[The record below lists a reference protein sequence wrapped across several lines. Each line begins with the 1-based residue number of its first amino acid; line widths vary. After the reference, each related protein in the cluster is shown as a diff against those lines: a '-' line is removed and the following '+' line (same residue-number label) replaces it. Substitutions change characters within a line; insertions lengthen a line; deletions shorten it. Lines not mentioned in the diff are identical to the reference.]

1 MRLWT
6 TLIKSD
12 CAFLHKIIQ
21 TISRKFKIMLAVL
34 FGIKRKIMLA
44 KPNNA
49 KKRASTIGK
58 SLALANKLFSV
69 IINILQVQMV
79 CRDLKNFVRGG

>member
-1 MRLWT
+1 
-6 TLIKSD
+6 
-12 CAFLHKIIQ
+12 
-21 TISRKFKIMLAVL
+21 
-34 FGIKRKIMLA
+34 MLA

-79 CRDLKNFVRGG
+79 CRDLTNFVRGG